1 MRARAAGGRPW
12 PDYGELTIQRPVAQ
26 TRAALQTLLCVP
38 SRRHL
43 EHPTPRCADGRSRA
57 RAPPLPSCCRDPG
70 GPCPGTRHPAQRRGV
85 SGRTTSAAQCPCQL
99 DSQIMVTSLR
109 PGRISATRQVPA
121 QIRRPEYVGKK
132 YPKIGE
138 PNVKDPE
145 TIAAMR
151 VAGRIAAQALAE
163 VGRHVE
169 PRVTTDELEPIGHEL
184 LIDPRAYPS
193 TLGYRGYPKSLRASL
208 DEVICHGIPVDT
220 LVADG
225 DIANIYITTYIGD
238 GHEILTLP

>member
-12 PDYGELTIQRPVAQ
+12 PDYGDLTIQRPFAP
-26 TRAALQTLLCVP
+26 TRAVLPTLLCVP

-145 TIAAMR
+145 TIAARR
-151 VAGRIAAQALAE
+151 VAGGIAAQGLAE
-163 VGRHVE
+163 AARPAG
-169 PRVTTDELEPIGHEL
+169 PGWTTDERARIGTHV
-184 LIDPRAYPS
+184 R
-193 TLGYRGYPKSLRASL
+193 
-208 DEVICHGIPVDT
+208 
-220 LVADG
+220 
-225 DIANIYITTYIGD
+225 IGD
-238 GHEILTLP
+238 